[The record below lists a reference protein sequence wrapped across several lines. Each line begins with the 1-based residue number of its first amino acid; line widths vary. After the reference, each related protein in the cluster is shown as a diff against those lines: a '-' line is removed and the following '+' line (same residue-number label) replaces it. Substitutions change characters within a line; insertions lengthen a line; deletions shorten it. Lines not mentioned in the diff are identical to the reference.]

1 MKVNE
6 LRELRERTKEELEAK
21 LLEIKKSLFALKF
34 QKATGQLDN
43 PVKIRNLRK
52 DIARIETLLREK
64 ELNRKKELIKENA
77 GIDSDTEEEAGRK
90 QIKRKIKLRKKV

>member
-6 LRELRERTKEELEAK
+6 IREQTKEELETK
-21 LLEIKKSLFALKF
+21 LLDIKKSLFNLKF
-34 QKATGQLDN
+34 QKATGQLEN

-64 ELNRKKELIKENA
+64 QSDNKANSKKTEKKINRK
-77 GIDSDTEEEAGRK
+77 TRK
-90 QIKRKIKLRKKV
+90 GLRK